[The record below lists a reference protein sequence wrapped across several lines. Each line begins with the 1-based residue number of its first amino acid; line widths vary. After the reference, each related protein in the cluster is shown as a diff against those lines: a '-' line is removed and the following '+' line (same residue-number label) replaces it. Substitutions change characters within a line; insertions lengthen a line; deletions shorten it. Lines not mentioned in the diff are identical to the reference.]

1 MSGFA
6 FSHQFSKRWL
16 ATPTPVKHAIIQELD
31 DIVTLLYPDTD
42 LDEYEFSVPNLHDKV
57 EELLAIEREQQEKL
71 QAQAREREL
80 EEQRLEQ
87 ERLEQHRLEQER
99 LEQHRLEQE
108 RLEIE
113 RLETERLEKERLEQ
127 QRLEA
132 ERLKQERREAEHLE
146 QQRPE
151 QIQLTQ
157 ENEKE
162 RQAQEAR
169 LQRERQAQDD
179 AAIAL
184 LEQERAIAKQAHL
197 AKQANP
203 AKLATQLSTGSIEGA
218 NHEPD
223 EQTQSTDTAT
233 SDVTIERHRSEM
245 LYAIDHTDT
254 ADNMAESFA
263 EDPTA
268 AVRTQETRVTDPL
281 VDIANPSIATT
292 PAIEQIKQ
300 DIVKQLQGYIDNYLL
315 ESMTLMN
322 EDLNQWLKTEVEKQ
336 LTVRLSQSH
345 QSH

>member
-42 LDEYEFSVPNLHDKV
+42 LDGYQFSVPNLHDKV
-57 EELLAIEREQQEKL
+57 EELLAIERDHQEKL

-99 LEQHRLEQE
+99 LE
-108 RLEIE
+108 I
-113 RLETERLEKERLEQ
+113 ERLEKERLEQ
-127 QRLEA
+127 QRLE
-132 ERLKQERREAEHLE
+132 QQHLE
-146 QQRPE
+146 QA
-151 QIQLTQ
+151 QLTQ

-162 RQAQEAR
+162 RQAQEER

-197 AKQANP
+197 AKQSNP
-203 AKLATQLSTGSIEGA
+203 PQPATQLSTGSIEGA
-218 NHEPD
+218 NHQLD
-223 EQTQSTDTAT
+223 EQAQSTDTAT

-245 LYAIDHTDT
+245 VYAIDHTET
-254 ADNMAESFA
+254 ADNTDNFA
-263 EDPTA
+263 EAEPLADDPTA
-268 AVRTQETRVTDPL
+268 AVMTHETSVTDPL
-281 VDIANPSIATT
+281 ADIDNPSIATT

-336 LTVRLSQSH
+336 LAVRLSQSH
-345 QSH
+345 

>member
-31 DIVTLLYPDTD
+31 DIVTLLYPDTN
-42 LDEYEFSVPNLHDKV
+42 LDGYQFSVPNLHDKV
-57 EELLAIEREQQEKL
+57 EELLAIERDHQEKL
-71 QAQAREREL
+71 QAQAHEREL

-87 ERLEQHRLEQER
+87 ERLEQHRLE
-99 LEQHRLEQE
+99 L
-108 RLEIE
+108 E

-127 QRLEA
+127 QRLE
-132 ERLKQERREAEHLE
+132 
-146 QQRPE
+146 QQRLE

-162 RQAQEAR
+162 RQAQEEH

-197 AKQANP
+197 AKQANSTQP
-203 AKLATQLSTGSIEGA
+203 ATQVSTGSIEVA
-218 NHEPD
+218 THELD
-223 EQTQSTDTAT
+223 EQAQSTDTAN

-245 LYAIDHTDT
+245 VYAIDHTDT
-254 ADNMAESFA
+254 ADNTDNIAEPLA
-263 EDPTA
+263 DDPTA
-268 AVRTQETRVTDPL
+268 AVMTHETSVTHPL
-281 VDIANPSIATT
+281 ADIDNPSTATT

-345 QSH
+345 

>member
-42 LDEYEFSVPNLHDKV
+42 LDEYQFSVPNLHDKV
-57 EELLAIEREQQEKL
+57 EELLAIERDHQEKL

-87 ERLEQHRLEQER
+87 ERLAQHRLEQER
-99 LEQHRLEQE
+99 LENK
-108 RLEIE
+108 

-127 QRLEA
+127 QRLEQQ
-132 ERLKQERREAEHLE
+132 RLE
-146 QQRPE
+146 QA
-151 QIQLTQ
+151 QLTQ

-162 RQAQEAR
+162 RQAQEER
-169 LQRERQAQDD
+169 LQRERQAQDE

-203 AKLATQLSTGSIEGA
+203 AKPAKQLSTGSIEVA
-218 NHEPD
+218 THELD
-223 EQTQSTDTAT
+223 EQAQSTDTAT

-245 LYAIDHTDT
+245 VYAIDHTDNT
-254 ADNMAESFA
+254 DNFA
-263 EDPTA
+263 EAEPLADDPTA
-268 AVRTQETRVTDPL
+268 AVMTHETSVTDPL
-281 VDIANPSIATT
+281 ADIDNLSIATT
-292 PAIEQIKQ
+292 PTIEQIKQ

>member
-31 DIVTLLYPDTD
+31 DIVTLLHPDTD
-42 LDEYEFSVPNLHDKV
+42 LDGYEFSVPNLHDKV
-57 EELLAIEREQQEKL
+57 EELLAIERDHQEKL

-80 EEQRLEQ
+80 EQQRLEQ
-87 ERLEQHRLEQER
+87 ERLEQ
-99 LEQHRLEQE
+99 
-108 RLEIE
+108 E

-127 QRLEA
+127 QRLEQA
-132 ERLKQERREAEHLE
+132 
-146 QQRPE
+146 
-151 QIQLTQ
+151 QLTQ

-162 RQAQEAR
+162 RQAQEER

-179 AAIAL
+179 AAIAA
-184 LEQERAIAKQAHL
+184 LEQERAIAKQAHM
-197 AKQANP
+197 AKQSNP
-203 AKLATQLSTGSIEGA
+203 AKPATQLSTGSIEGA
-218 NHEPD
+218 NHQLD
-223 EQTQSTDTAT
+223 EQAQSTDAAT
-233 SDVTIERHRSEM
+233 SDVTIERHRIEM
-245 LYAIDHTDT
+245 VYAIDHTDT
-254 ADNMAESFA
+254 TDNTDNFA
-263 EDPTA
+263 EAEPLANDPTA
-268 AVRTQETRVTDPL
+268 AVMTQETRVTDPL
-281 VDIANPSIATT
+281 ANIDNPSIATT

>member
-16 ATPTPVKHAIIQELD
+16 ATPTPVKQAIIQELD
-31 DIVTLLYPDTD
+31 DIVTLLHPDTD
-42 LDEYEFSVPNLHDKV
+42 LDGYQFSVPNLHDKV
-57 EELLAIEREQQEKL
+57 EELLAIERDHQEKL
-71 QAQAREREL
+71 QAQLREREL

-87 ERLEQHRLEQER
+87 ERWEKHRLEQER
-99 LEQHRLEQE
+99 LENK
-108 RLEIE
+108 

-127 QRLEA
+127 QRLE
-132 ERLKQERREAEHLE
+132 
-146 QQRPE
+146 QQRLE

-162 RQAQEAR
+162 RQAQKER

-203 AKLATQLSTGSIEGA
+203 AQPATQLSTGSIEVA
-218 NHEPD
+218 NHKLD
-223 EQTQSTDTAT
+223 EQAQSTDTAT
-233 SDVTIERHRSEM
+233 SDITIERHRSEM
-245 LYAIDHTDT
+245 VYAIDHADT
-254 ADNMAESFA
+254 ADNTDNFA
-263 EDPTA
+263 EAEPLADDPTA
-268 AVRTQETRVTDPL
+268 AVMAQETRVTDPL
-281 VDIANPSIATT
+281 ADTDNPSIATT

-315 ESMTLMN
+315 ESITLMN

>member
-42 LDEYEFSVPNLHDKV
+42 LDEYQFSVPNLHDKV
-57 EELLAIEREQQEKL
+57 EELLAIERDHQEKL

-87 ERLEQHRLEQER
+87 ERLA
-99 LEQHRLEQE
+99 QHRLEQE

-113 RLETERLEKERLEQ
+113 RLEKERLEQ
-127 QRLEA
+127 QRLE
-132 ERLKQERREAEHLE
+132 QQHL
-146 QQRPE
+146 E

-162 RQAQEAR
+162 RQAQEER

-203 AKLATQLSTGSIEGA
+203 AQPATQLSTGSIEGA
-218 NHEPD
+218 NHQLD
-223 EQTQSTDTAT
+223 EQAQSTDTAT

-245 LYAIDHTDT
+245 VYAIDHTDT
-254 ADNMAESFA
+254 ADNTDNIAEPLA
-263 EDPTA
+263 DDPTV
-268 AVRTQETRVTDPL
+268 AVMTHETSVTHPL
-281 VDIANPSIATT
+281 ADIDNPSIATT

-345 QSH
+345 

>member
-42 LDEYEFSVPNLHDKV
+42 LDEYQFSVPNLHDKV
-57 EELLAIEREQQEKL
+57 EELLAIERDHQEKL

-80 EEQRLEQ
+80 EEQRLAQ

-99 LEQHRLEQE
+99 LENK
-108 RLEIE
+108 

-127 QRLEA
+127 Q
-132 ERLKQERREAEHLE
+132 LE
-146 QQRPE
+146 QQRLE

-162 RQAQEAR
+162 RQAQEER

-197 AKQANP
+197 EKQANP
-203 AKLATQLSTGSIEGA
+203 PQPVTQLSTGSIEGA
-218 NHEPD
+218 NHQLD
-223 EQTQSTDTAT
+223 EQAQSTDTAT

-245 LYAIDHTDT
+245 VYAIDHTDT
-254 ADNMAESFA
+254 ADNTDNFA
-263 EDPTA
+263 EAEPLADDPTA
-268 AVRTQETRVTDPL
+268 AVMTHETSVTDPL
-281 VDIANPSIATT
+281 ADIDNPSIATT

-345 QSH
+345 

>member
-42 LDEYEFSVPNLHDKV
+42 LDEYQFSVPNLHDKV
-57 EELLAIEREQQEKL
+57 EELLAIERDHQEKL

-99 LEQHRLEQE
+99 LETE
-108 RLEIE
+108 RLEI
-113 RLETERLEKERLEQ
+113 ERLEKERLEQ
-127 QRLEA
+127 QRLEQQ
-132 ERLKQERREAEHLE
+132 RLE
-146 QQRPE
+146 QA
-151 QIQLTQ
+151 QLTQ

-162 RQAQEAR
+162 RQAQEER

-179 AAIAL
+179 AAIAV
-184 LEQERAIAKQAHL
+184 LEQERAIAKQAHM

-203 AKLATQLSTGSIEGA
+203 PQPTTQLSTGSIEVA
-218 NHEPD
+218 NHELD
-223 EQTQSTDTAT
+223 EQAQSTDTAT
-233 SDVTIERHRSEM
+233 SEVTIERHRSEM
-245 LYAIDHTDT
+245 VYAIDHTDT
-254 ADNMAESFA
+254 ADNTDNFA
-263 EDPTA
+263 EPLADDPTA
-268 AVRTQETRVTDPL
+268 AVMTQETHVTDPL
-281 VDIANPSIATT
+281 ADTDNPSNATT

>member
-31 DIVTLLYPDTD
+31 DIVTLLYPATD

-57 EELLAIEREQQEKL
+57 EELLAIERDHQEKL
-71 QAQAREREL
+71 QAQLREREL

-99 LEQHRLEQE
+99 LENK
-108 RLEIE
+108 

-127 QRLEA
+127 
-132 ERLKQERREAEHLE
+132 
-146 QQRPE
+146 
-151 QIQLTQ
+151 IQLTQ
-157 ENEKE
+157 ENEQE

-203 AKLATQLSTGSIEGA
+203 AKPAKQLSTGSIEVA
-218 NHEPD
+218 THELD
-223 EQTQSTDTAT
+223 EQAQSTDTAT

-245 LYAIDHTDT
+245 VYAIDHTDNT
-254 ADNMAESFA
+254 DNFA
-263 EDPTA
+263 EAEPLADDPTA
-268 AVRTQETRVTDPL
+268 AVMTHETRVTDPL
-281 VDIANPSIATT
+281 ADIDNLSIATT
-292 PAIEQIKQ
+292 PTIEQIKQ

>member
-16 ATPTPVKHAIIQELD
+16 ATPAPVKHAIIQELD

-42 LDEYEFSVPNLHDKV
+42 LDGYQFSVPNLHDKV
-57 EELLAIEREQQEKL
+57 EELLAIERDHQEKL
-71 QAQAREREL
+71 QAQLREREL

-87 ERLEQHRLEQER
+87 ERLEKHRLEQER
-99 LEQHRLEQE
+99 LENK
-108 RLEIE
+108 

-127 QRLEA
+127 QRLE
-132 ERLKQERREAEHLE
+132 QQHL
-146 QQRPE
+146 E

-162 RQAQEAR
+162 RQAQEER

-203 AKLATQLSTGSIEGA
+203 PQPAKQLSTGSIEGA
-218 NHEPD
+218 NHQLD
-223 EQTQSTDTAT
+223 EQAQSTDTAT

-245 LYAIDHTDT
+245 VYAIDHTDT
-254 ADNMAESFA
+254 ADNTDNIAEPLA
-263 EDPTA
+263 DDPTV
-268 AVRTQETRVTDPL
+268 AVMTHETSVTEPL
-281 VDIANPSIATT
+281 ADIDNPSIATT

>member
-42 LDEYEFSVPNLHDKV
+42 LDGYQFSVPNLHDKV
-57 EELLAIEREQQEKL
+57 EELLAIERDHQEKL

-87 ERLEQHRLEQER
+87 ERLAQHRLEQER
-99 LEQHRLEQE
+99 LENK
-108 RLEIE
+108 

-127 QRLEA
+127 QRLEQQ
-132 ERLKQERREAEHLE
+132 RLE
-146 QQRPE
+146 QA
-151 QIQLTQ
+151 QLTQ

-162 RQAQEAR
+162 RQAQEER
-169 LQRERQAQDD
+169 LQRERQAQDE

-184 LEQERAIAKQAHL
+184 LEQERAIAKQAHM

-203 AKLATQLSTGSIEGA
+203 PQPATQLSTGSIEVA
-218 NHEPD
+218 THELD
-223 EQTQSTDTAT
+223 EQAQSTDTAT

-245 LYAIDHTDT
+245 VYAIDHTDT
-254 ADNMAESFA
+254 ADNTDNFA
-263 EDPTA
+263 EPLADDTTA
-268 AVRTQETRVTDPL
+268 AVMTQETRVTEPL
-281 VDIANPSIATT
+281 ADIDNPSIATT

>member
-16 ATPTPVKHAIIQELD
+16 ATPTPVKHAIIQELN

-57 EELLAIEREQQEKL
+57 EELLAIERDHQEKL

-87 ERLEQHRLEQER
+87 ERLEQ
-99 LEQHRLEQE
+99 
-108 RLEIE
+108 
-113 RLETERLEKERLEQ
+113 
-127 QRLEA
+127 
-132 ERLKQERREAEHLE
+132 
-146 QQRPE
+146 
-151 QIQLTQ
+151 
-157 ENEKE
+157 
-162 RQAQEAR
+162 
-169 LQRERQAQDD
+169 
-179 AAIAL
+179 
-184 LEQERAIAKQAHL
+184 
-197 AKQANP
+197 QANP
-203 AKLATQLSTGSIEGA
+203 AQPATQLSTGSIEGA
-218 NHEPD
+218 NHQLD
-223 EQTQSTDTAT
+223 EQAQSTDTAT

-245 LYAIDHTDT
+245 VYAIDHTDT
-254 ADNMAESFA
+254 ADNTDKIAEPLA
-263 EDPTA
+263 DDPTA
-268 AVRTQETRVTDPL
+268 AVMTQETRVTDPL
-281 VDIANPSIATT
+281 ADIDNLSIATT

>member
-42 LDEYEFSVPNLHDKV
+42 LDGYQFSVPNLHDKV
-57 EELLAIEREQQEKL
+57 EELLAIERDHQEKL
-71 QAQAREREL
+71 QAQLREREL

-99 LEQHRLEQE
+99 LENK
-108 RLEIE
+108 

-127 QRLEA
+127 QRLE
-132 ERLKQERREAEHLE
+132 
-146 QQRPE
+146 QQRLE

-157 ENEKE
+157 ENEK
-162 RQAQEAR
+162 
-169 LQRERQAQDD
+169 ERQAQDD

-197 AKQANP
+197 AKQSNP
-203 AKLATQLSTGSIEGA
+203 PQPATQLSTGSIEGA
-218 NHEPD
+218 NHQLD
-223 EQTQSTDTAT
+223 EQAQSTDTAT
-233 SDVTIERHRSEM
+233 SDITIERHRSEM
-245 LYAIDHTDT
+245 VYAIDHTDT
-254 ADNMAESFA
+254 ADNTDNFA
-263 EDPTA
+263 EAEPLADDPTA
-268 AVRTQETRVTDPL
+268 AVMTHETSVTDPL
-281 VDIANPSIATT
+281 ADIDNPSIATT

-336 LTVRLSQSH
+336 LAVRLSQSH
-345 QSH
+345 

>member
-57 EELLAIEREQQEKL
+57 EELLAIERDHQEKL
-71 QAQAREREL
+71 QAQAHEREL

-87 ERLEQHRLEQER
+87 ERLAQQRLEQ
-99 LEQHRLEQE
+99 
-108 RLEIE
+108 E

-127 QRLEA
+127 QRLE
-132 ERLKQERREAEHLE
+132 QQHL
-146 QQRPE
+146 E

-162 RQAQEAR
+162 RQAQEER

-197 AKQANP
+197 AKQSNP
-203 AKLATQLSTGSIEGA
+203 PQPATQLSTGSIEGA
-218 NHEPD
+218 NHQLD
-223 EQTQSTDTAT
+223 EQAQSTDTAT

-245 LYAIDHTDT
+245 VYAIDHTDT
-254 ADNMAESFA
+254 ADNTDNIAEPLA
-263 EDPTA
+263 DDPTA
-268 AVRTQETRVTDPL
+268 AVMTHETSVTDPL
-281 VDIANPSIATT
+281 ADIDNPSIATT

-336 LTVRLSQSH
+336 LAVRLSKSH
-345 QSH
+345 

>member
-57 EELLAIEREQQEKL
+57 EELLAIERDHQEKL
-71 QAQAREREL
+71 RAQAREREL

-99 LEQHRLEQE
+99 LENK
-108 RLEIE
+108 

-127 QRLEA
+127 QRLEQQ
-132 ERLKQERREAEHLE
+132 RLE
-146 QQRPE
+146 QA
-151 QIQLTQ
+151 QLTQ

-162 RQAQEAR
+162 RQAQEER

-197 AKQANP
+197 AKQSNP
-203 AKLATQLSTGSIEGA
+203 PQPATQLSTGSIEGA
-218 NHEPD
+218 NHQLD
-223 EQTQSTDTAT
+223 EQAQSTDTAT

-245 LYAIDHTDT
+245 VYAIDHTDT
-254 ADNMAESFA
+254 ADNTDNFA
-263 EDPTA
+263 EAEPLADDPTA
-268 AVRTQETRVTDPL
+268 AVMTQETRVTDPL

-336 LTVRLSQSH
+336 LAVRLSQSH
-345 QSH
+345 

>member
-42 LDEYEFSVPNLHDKV
+42 LDGYQFSVPNLHDKV
-57 EELLAIEREQQEKL
+57 EELLAIERDHQEKL

-99 LEQHRLEQE
+99 LE
-108 RLEIE
+108 I
-113 RLETERLEKERLEQ
+113 ERLEKERLEQ
-127 QRLEA
+127 QRLEQQ
-132 ERLKQERREAEHLE
+132 RLE
-146 QQRPE
+146 QA
-151 QIQLTQ
+151 QLTQ

-162 RQAQEAR
+162 RQAQEER

-197 AKQANP
+197 VKQANP
-203 AKLATQLSTGSIEGA
+203 PQPATQLVPTSVEGA
-218 NHEPD
+218 NHELD
-223 EQTQSTDTAT
+223 EQAQSTDTAT
-233 SDVTIERHRSEM
+233 SDITIERHRSEM
-245 LYAIDHTDT
+245 VYAIDHTDT
-254 ADNMAESFA
+254 ADNTDNFA
-263 EDPTA
+263 EPLADDPTA
-268 AVRTQETRVTDPL
+268 AVMTHETSVTDPL
-281 VDIANPSIATT
+281 ADIDNPSIATT

-345 QSH
+345 

>member
-57 EELLAIEREQQEKL
+57 EELLAIERDHQEKL
-71 QAQAREREL
+71 QAQLREREL

-99 LEQHRLEQE
+99 LENK
-108 RLEIE
+108 

-132 ERLKQERREAEHLE
+132 ERLKQERHEAEHLE
-146 QQRPE
+146 QQRLE
-151 QIQLTQ
+151 QAQLTQ
-157 ENEKE
+157 ENE
-162 RQAQEAR
+162 Q
-169 LQRERQAQDD
+169 ERQAQDD

-203 AKLATQLSTGSIEGA
+203 AQPATQLSTGSIEGA
-218 NHEPD
+218 NHQLD
-223 EQTQSTDTAT
+223 EQAQSTDTAT

-245 LYAIDHTDT
+245 VYAIDHTDT
-254 ADNMAESFA
+254 ADNTDKIAEPLA
-263 EDPTA
+263 DDPTA
-268 AVRTQETRVTDPL
+268 ALMTHETRVTDPL

-345 QSH
+345 

>member
-42 LDEYEFSVPNLHDKV
+42 LDGYEFSVPNLHDKV
-57 EELLAIEREQQEKL
+57 EELLAIERDHQEKL
-71 QAQAREREL
+71 QAQLREREL

-87 ERLEQHRLEQER
+87 ERLEKHRLEQER
-99 LEQHRLEQE
+99 LENK
-108 RLEIE
+108 

-127 QRLEA
+127 QRLE
-132 ERLKQERREAEHLE
+132 QQHLE
-146 QQRPE
+146 K
-151 QIQLTQ
+151 IQLTQ

-162 RQAQEAR
+162 RQAQEER

-184 LEQERAIAKQAHL
+184 LEQERAIAKQAHM
-197 AKQANP
+197 AKKANP
-203 AKLATQLSTGSIEGA
+203 AKPATQLSTGSIEVA
-218 NHEPD
+218 NHKLD
-223 EQTQSTDTAT
+223 EQAQTTDTAT

-245 LYAIDHTDT
+245 VYAIDHTDT
-254 ADNMAESFA
+254 ADKTDNFA
-263 EDPTA
+263 EPLADDPTA
-268 AVRTQETRVTDPL
+268 AVMTQETSVTDL
-281 VDIANPSIATT
+281 LADIDNPSIATT

-345 QSH
+345 

>member
-42 LDEYEFSVPNLHDKV
+42 LDGYEFSVPNLHDKV
-57 EELLAIEREQQEKL
+57 EELLAIERDHQEKL

-87 ERLEQHRLEQER
+87 ERLAQHRLEQER
-99 LEQHRLEQE
+99 LENKS
-108 RLEIE
+108 
-113 RLETERLEKERLEQ
+113 LETERLEKER
-127 QRLEA
+127 
-132 ERLKQERREAEHLE
+132 
-146 QQRPE
+146 
-151 QIQLTQ
+151 
-157 ENEKE
+157 
-162 RQAQEAR
+162 QAQEER

-203 AKLATQLSTGSIEGA
+203 PQPATQLSTGSTEGA
-218 NHEPD
+218 NHQPD
-223 EQTQSTDTAT
+223 EQSQSTDTAT
-233 SDVTIERHRSEM
+233 SDITIERHRSEM
-245 LYAIDHTDT
+245 VYAIDHTDNIAEPL
-254 ADNMAESFA
+254 AD
-263 EDPTA
+263 DPTA
-268 AVRTQETRVTDPL
+268 AVMTHETSVTDPL
-281 VDIANPSIATT
+281 ADINNLSIATT

-345 QSH
+345 

>member
-42 LDEYEFSVPNLHDKV
+42 LDEYQFSVPNLHDKV
-57 EELLAIEREQQEKL
+57 EELLAIERDHQEKL
-71 QAQAREREL
+71 QAQAHEREL

-87 ERLEQHRLEQER
+87 ERLAQQRLEQER
-99 LEQHRLEQE
+99 LENK
-108 RLEIE
+108 

-127 QRLEA
+127 
-132 ERLKQERREAEHLE
+132 
-146 QQRPE
+146 
-151 QIQLTQ
+151 IQLTQ
-157 ENEKE
+157 ENEQE

-218 NHEPD
+218 NHQLD
-223 EQTQSTDTAT
+223 EQAQSKDTAT

-245 LYAIDHTDT
+245 VYAIDHTDT
-254 ADNMAESFA
+254 ADNTDKIAEPLA
-263 EDPTA
+263 DDPTA
-268 AVRTQETRVTDPL
+268 ALMTHETRVTDPL

-345 QSH
+345 

>member
-42 LDEYEFSVPNLHDKV
+42 LDEYQFSVPNLHDKV
-57 EELLAIEREQQEKL
+57 EELLAIERDHQEKL
-71 QAQAREREL
+71 QAREREL

-99 LEQHRLEQE
+99 LE
-108 RLEIE
+108 I
-113 RLETERLEKERLEQ
+113 ERLEKERLEQ
-127 QRLEA
+127 QRIEA
-132 ERLKQERREAEHLE
+132 ERLKQERHEAEHLE
-146 QQRPE
+146 QQRLE

-157 ENEKE
+157 ENEQE
-162 RQAQEAR
+162 RQAQEER

-203 AKLATQLSTGSIEGA
+203 PQPAKQLSTGSIEGA
-218 NHEPD
+218 NHQLD
-223 EQTQSTDTAT
+223 EQAQSTDTAT

-245 LYAIDHTDT
+245 VYAIDHTDT
-254 ADNMAESFA
+254 ADNTDNIAEPLA
-263 EDPTA
+263 DDPTV
-268 AVRTQETRVTDPL
+268 AVMTHETSVTHPL
-281 VDIANPSIATT
+281 ADIDNPSIATT

-345 QSH
+345 

>member
-16 ATPTPVKHAIIQELD
+16 ATPTPVKHAIIQELN

-57 EELLAIEREQQEKL
+57 EELLAIERDHQEKL

-87 ERLEQHRLEQER
+87 ERLEQ
-99 LEQHRLEQE
+99 
-108 RLEIE
+108 
-113 RLETERLEKERLEQ
+113 
-127 QRLEA
+127 
-132 ERLKQERREAEHLE
+132 
-146 QQRPE
+146 
-151 QIQLTQ
+151 
-157 ENEKE
+157 
-162 RQAQEAR
+162 
-169 LQRERQAQDD
+169 
-179 AAIAL
+179 
-184 LEQERAIAKQAHL
+184 
-197 AKQANP
+197 QANP
-203 AKLATQLSTGSIEGA
+203 AQPATQLSTGSIEGA
-218 NHEPD
+218 NHQLD
-223 EQTQSTDTAT
+223 EQAQSTDTAT

-245 LYAIDHTDT
+245 VYAIDHTDS
-254 ADNMAESFA
+254 ADNTDNIAEPLA
-263 EDPTA
+263 DDPTA
-268 AVRTQETRVTDPL
+268 AVMTQETRVTDPL
-281 VDIANPSIATT
+281 ADIDNLSIATT

>member
-57 EELLAIEREQQEKL
+57 EELLAIERDHQEKL

-99 LEQHRLEQE
+99 LENK
-108 RLEIE
+108 

-127 QRLEA
+127 QRLE
-132 ERLKQERREAEHLE
+132 QQHL
-146 QQRPE
+146 E

-162 RQAQEAR
+162 RQAQEER

-179 AAIAL
+179 AAIAA

-203 AKLATQLSTGSIEGA
+203 PQPATQLSTGSIEGA
-218 NHEPD
+218 NHELD
-223 EQTQSTDTAT
+223 EQAQSTDTAT

-245 LYAIDHTDT
+245 VYAIDHTDT
-254 ADNMAESFA
+254 ADNTDNTDNFA
-263 EDPTA
+263 EAEPLADGPTV
-268 AVRTQETRVTDPL
+268 AVMTQETSVTDPL
-281 VDIANPSIATT
+281 ADTDNPSNATT

>member
-1 MSGFA
+1 MLGFA

-42 LDEYEFSVPNLHDKV
+42 LDEYQFSVPNLHDKV
-57 EELLAIEREQQEKL
+57 EELLAIERDHQEKL

-87 ERLEQHRLEQER
+87 ERLEKHRLEQER
-99 LEQHRLEQE
+99 LENK
-108 RLEIE
+108 

-127 QRLEA
+127 QRLE
-132 ERLKQERREAEHLE
+132 QQHL
-146 QQRPE
+146 E

-162 RQAQEAR
+162 RQAQEER

-203 AKLATQLSTGSIEGA
+203 PQPAKQLSTGSIEGA
-218 NHEPD
+218 NHQLD
-223 EQTQSTDTAT
+223 EQAQSTDTAT

-245 LYAIDHTDT
+245 VYAIDHTDT
-254 ADNMAESFA
+254 ADNTDKIAEPLA
-263 EDPTA
+263 DDPTV
-268 AVRTQETRVTDPL
+268 AVMTHETSVTHPL
-281 VDIANPSIATT
+281 ADIDNPSIATT

-345 QSH
+345 

>member
-42 LDEYEFSVPNLHDKV
+42 LDGYQFSVPNLHDKV
-57 EELLAIEREQQEKL
+57 EELLAIERDHQEKL

-99 LEQHRLEQE
+99 LENKRLET
-108 RLEIE
+108 E

-127 QRLEA
+127 
-132 ERLKQERREAEHLE
+132 
-146 QQRPE
+146 
-151 QIQLTQ
+151 IQLTQ
-157 ENEKE
+157 ENEQE
-162 RQAQEAR
+162 RQAQEER

-197 AKQANP
+197 AKQSNP
-203 AKLATQLSTGSIEGA
+203 PQPATQVSTGSIEVA
-218 NHEPD
+218 IHELD
-223 EQTQSTDTAT
+223 EQAQSTDTAT

-245 LYAIDHTDT
+245 VYAIDHADTADT
-254 ADNMAESFA
+254 ADNFA
-263 EDPTA
+263 EAEPLADDPTA
-268 AVRTQETRVTDPL
+268 AVMTQETRVTEPL
-281 VDIANPSIATT
+281 ADIDNPSIATT

>member
-42 LDEYEFSVPNLHDKV
+42 LDGYEFSVPNLHDKV
-57 EELLAIEREQQEKL
+57 EELLAIERDHQEKL

-99 LEQHRLEQE
+99 LENK
-108 RLEIE
+108 

-127 QRLEA
+127 QRLE
-132 ERLKQERREAEHLE
+132 
-146 QQRPE
+146 QQRLE

-162 RQAQEAR
+162 RQAQKER

-197 AKQANP
+197 AKQSNP
-203 AKLATQLSTGSIEGA
+203 PQPATQLSTGSIEVA
-218 NHEPD
+218 THELD
-223 EQTQSTDTAT
+223 EQAQSTDTAT

-245 LYAIDHTDT
+245 VYAIDHTET
-254 ADNMAESFA
+254 ADNTDHFA
-263 EDPTA
+263 EPLADDPTA
-268 AVRTQETRVTDPL
+268 AVMTQETSVTDPL
-281 VDIANPSIATT
+281 AHTDNPSIATT

-336 LTVRLSQSH
+336 LAVRLSQSH
-345 QSH
+345 

>member
-57 EELLAIEREQQEKL
+57 EELLAIERDHQEKL

-99 LEQHRLEQE
+99 LENK
-108 RLEIE
+108 

-127 QRLEA
+127 QRLE
-132 ERLKQERREAEHLE
+132 
-146 QQRPE
+146 QQRLE

-162 RQAQEAR
+162 RQAQEER

-197 AKQANP
+197 AKQSNP
-203 AKLATQLSTGSIEGA
+203 AQPATQLSTGSIEGA
-218 NHEPD
+218 NHQLD
-223 EQTQSTDTAT
+223 EHAQTTDSAT
-233 SDVTIERHRSEM
+233 SDITIERHRSEM
-245 LYAIDHTDT
+245 VYAIDHTDT
-254 ADNMAESFA
+254 AEPLADE
-263 EDPTA
+263 PTA
-268 AVRTQETRVTDPL
+268 AMMTQETSVTDPL
-281 VDIANPSIATT
+281 ADIDNPSIATT

-345 QSH
+345 

>member
-31 DIVTLLYPDTD
+31 DIVTLLSPDTD
-42 LDEYEFSVPNLHDKV
+42 LDDYQFSVPNLHDKV
-57 EELLAIEREQQEKL
+57 EELLAIERDHQEKL

-87 ERLEQHRLEQER
+87 ERLAQHRLEQ
-99 LEQHRLEQE
+99 
-108 RLEIE
+108 
-113 RLETERLEKERLEQ
+113 ERLEKERLEQ
-127 QRLEA
+127 QRLE
-132 ERLKQERREAEHLE
+132 
-146 QQRPE
+146 QQRLE

-162 RQAQEAR
+162 RQAQEER

-197 AKQANP
+197 AKQSNP
-203 AKLATQLSTGSIEGA
+203 AKPATQLSTGSIEVA
-218 NHEPD
+218 NHKLD
-223 EQTQSTDTAT
+223 EQAQSTDTAT
-233 SDVTIERHRSEM
+233 SDITIERHRSEM
-245 LYAIDHTDT
+245 VYAIDHADT
-254 ADNMAESFA
+254 ADNTDNFA
-263 EDPTA
+263 EAEPLADDPTA
-268 AVRTQETRVTDPL
+268 AVMAQETRVTDPL
-281 VDIANPSIATT
+281 ADTDNLSIATT

>member
-42 LDEYEFSVPNLHDKV
+42 LDEYQFSVPNLHDKV
-57 EELLAIEREQQEKL
+57 EELLAIERDNQEKL

-87 ERLEQHRLEQER
+87 ERLEQHRLEQD
-99 LEQHRLEQE
+99 
-108 RLEIE
+108 

-127 QRLEA
+127 QRLE
-132 ERLKQERREAEHLE
+132 
-146 QQRPE
+146 QQPLE

-162 RQAQEAR
+162 RQAQEER

-179 AAIAL
+179 AAIAA

-197 AKQANP
+197 AKQSNP
-203 AKLATQLSTGSIEGA
+203 AQPATQLSTGSIEGA
-218 NHEPD
+218 NHELD
-223 EQTQSTDTAT
+223 EQAQSTDTAT

-245 LYAIDHTDT
+245 VYAIDHTET
-254 ADNMAESFA
+254 ADNIAEPLA
-263 EDPTA
+263 DDPTA
-268 AVRTQETRVTDPL
+268 AVMTHETSVTDPL
-281 VDIANPSIATT
+281 ADIDNPSIATT

-345 QSH
+345 

>member
-42 LDEYEFSVPNLHDKV
+42 LDGYEFSVPNLHDKV
-57 EELLAIEREQQEKL
+57 EELLAIERDHQEKL
-71 QAQAREREL
+71 QAQLREREL

-87 ERLEQHRLEQER
+87 ERLEKHRLEQER
-99 LEQHRLEQE
+99 LENK
-108 RLEIE
+108 

-127 QRLEA
+127 QRLE
-132 ERLKQERREAEHLE
+132 QQHL
-146 QQRPE
+146 E

-162 RQAQEAR
+162 RQAQEER

-203 AKLATQLSTGSIEGA
+203 PQPAKQLSTGSIEGA
-218 NHEPD
+218 NHQLD
-223 EQTQSTDTAT
+223 EQVQSTDTAT

-245 LYAIDHTDT
+245 VYAIDHTDT
-254 ADNMAESFA
+254 ADNTDNIAEPLA
-263 EDPTA
+263 DDPTV
-268 AVRTQETRVTDPL
+268 AVMTHETSVTHPL
-281 VDIANPSIATT
+281 ADIDNPSIATT

-345 QSH
+345 

>member
-31 DIVTLLYPDTD
+31 DIVTLLYPATD

-57 EELLAIEREQQEKL
+57 EELLAIERDHQEKL

-99 LEQHRLEQE
+99 LENK
-108 RLEIE
+108 

-127 QRLEA
+127 QRLE
-132 ERLKQERREAEHLE
+132 QQHL
-146 QQRPE
+146 E

-162 RQAQEAR
+162 RQAQEER

-184 LEQERAIAKQAHL
+184 LEQERAIAKQAHMS
-197 AKQANP
+197 KQSNP
-203 AKLATQLSTGSIEGA
+203 AKPATKLSTGSIEGA
-218 NHEPD
+218 NHQLD
-223 EQTQSTDTAT
+223 EQAQTTDTAT
-233 SDVTIERHRSEM
+233 SDITIERHRSEM
-245 LYAIDHTDT
+245 VYAIDHTDNIAEPL
-254 ADNMAESFA
+254 AD
-263 EDPTA
+263 DPTA
-268 AVRTQETRVTDPL
+268 AVMTHETSVTDPL
-281 VDIANPSIATT
+281 ADIDNPSIATT

-345 QSH
+345 

>member
-42 LDEYEFSVPNLHDKV
+42 LDGYQFSVPNLHDKV
-57 EELLAIEREQQEKL
+57 EELLAIERDHQEKL

-87 ERLEQHRLEQER
+87 ERLAQHRLEQER
-99 LEQHRLEQE
+99 LENK
-108 RLEIE
+108 

-127 QRLEA
+127 QRLE
-132 ERLKQERREAEHLE
+132 
-146 QQRPE
+146 QQRLE

-162 RQAQEAR
+162 RQAQEER

-203 AKLATQLSTGSIEGA
+203 AKPATQLSTGSIEGA
-218 NHEPD
+218 NHELD
-223 EQTQSTDTAT
+223 EQAQSTDTAT

-245 LYAIDHTDT
+245 VYAIDHTDNT
-254 ADNMAESFA
+254 DNFA
-263 EDPTA
+263 EAEPLADDPTA
-268 AVRTQETRVTDPL
+268 AVMTQETRVTDPL
-281 VDIANPSIATT
+281 ADIDNLSIATT

>member
-57 EELLAIEREQQEKL
+57 EELLAIERDHQEKL

-99 LEQHRLEQE
+99 LENE
-108 RLEIE
+108 RLEN
-113 RLETERLEKERLEQ
+113 ERLEKERLEQ
-127 QRLEA
+127 QRLE
-132 ERLKQERREAEHLE
+132 QQHL
-146 QQRPE
+146 E

-162 RQAQEAR
+162 RQAQEER
-169 LQRERQAQDD
+169 LQRERLEQDD

-197 AKQANP
+197 AKQSNP
-203 AKLATQLSTGSIEGA
+203 PQPATQLSTGSIEVA
-218 NHEPD
+218 NHELD
-223 EQTQSTDTAT
+223 EQAQSTDTAT

-245 LYAIDHTDT
+245 VYAIDHTD
-254 ADNMAESFA
+254 NPAEPLTN
-263 EDPTA
+263 DPSA
-268 AVRTQETRVTDPL
+268 AVVTHETSVTDPL
-281 VDIANPSIATT
+281 ADIDNPSIATT
-292 PAIEQIKQ
+292 PTIEQIKQ

-345 QSH
+345 

>member
-42 LDEYEFSVPNLHDKV
+42 LDEYQFSVPNLHDKV
-57 EELLAIEREQQEKL
+57 EELLAIERDHQEKL
-71 QAQAREREL
+71 QAREREL

-99 LEQHRLEQE
+99 LE
-108 RLEIE
+108 I
-113 RLETERLEKERLEQ
+113 ERLEKERLEQ
-127 QRLEA
+127 QRIEA
-132 ERLKQERREAEHLE
+132 ERLKQERHEAEHLE
-146 QQRPE
+146 QQRLE

-157 ENEKE
+157 ENEQE

-179 AAIAL
+179 AAIAA

-197 AKQANP
+197 AKQSNP
-203 AKLATQLSTGSIEGA
+203 AQPATQLSTGSIEGA
-218 NHEPD
+218 NHQLD
-223 EQTQSTDTAT
+223 EQAQSKDTAT

-245 LYAIDHTDT
+245 VYAIDHTDT
-254 ADNMAESFA
+254 ADNTDKIAEPLA
-263 EDPTA
+263 DDPTA
-268 AVRTQETRVTDPL
+268 ALMTHETRVTDPL
-281 VDIANPSIATT
+281 AYIDNPSIATT

-345 QSH
+345 

>member
-42 LDEYEFSVPNLHDKV
+42 LDGYQFSVPNLHDKV
-57 EELLAIEREQQEKL
+57 EELLAIERDHQEKL

-99 LEQHRLEQE
+99 LENKRLET
-108 RLEIE
+108 E

-127 QRLEA
+127 QRLE
-132 ERLKQERREAEHLE
+132 
-146 QQRPE
+146 QQRLE

-162 RQAQEAR
+162 RQAQEER

-179 AAIAL
+179 AAVAL

-203 AKLATQLSTGSIEGA
+203 TRPATQLSTGSTEGA
-218 NHEPD
+218 NHELD
-223 EQTQSTDTAT
+223 EQAQSTDTAT

-245 LYAIDHTDT
+245 VYAIEHTDT
-254 ADNMAESFA
+254 ADNFA
-263 EDPTA
+263 EPLADDPTA
-268 AVRTQETRVTDPL
+268 AMMSHETSVTDPL
-281 VDIANPSIATT
+281 ADIDNPSIATT

-300 DIVKQLQGYIDNYLL
+300 DIVKQLQGYIDKYLL
-315 ESMTLMN
+315 ESLTLMN
-322 EDLNQWLKTEVEKQ
+322 EELNQWLKTEVEKQ

-345 QSH
+345 

>member
-42 LDEYEFSVPNLHDKV
+42 LDEYQFSVPNLHDKV
-57 EELLAIEREQQEKL
+57 EELLAIERDHQEKL

-99 LEQHRLEQE
+99 LENK
-108 RLEIE
+108 RLEI
-113 RLETERLEKERLEQ
+113 ERLEKERLEQ

-132 ERLKQERREAEHLE
+132 ERLKQERHEAEHLE
-146 QQRPE
+146 QQRLE
-151 QIQLTQ
+151 QAQLTQ
-157 ENEKE
+157 ENE
-162 RQAQEAR
+162 Q
-169 LQRERQAQDD
+169 ERQAQDD

-223 EQTQSTDTAT
+223 EQVQSKDTAT

-245 LYAIDHTDT
+245 VYAIDHTDT
-254 ADNMAESFA
+254 ADNTDKIAEPLA
-263 EDPTA
+263 DDPTA
-268 AVRTQETRVTDPL
+268 ALMTHETRVTDPL
-281 VDIANPSIATT
+281 ADIDNPSIATT

-315 ESMTLMN
+315 ESMSLMN

-345 QSH
+345 

>member
-31 DIVTLLYPDTD
+31 DIVTLLYPATD

-57 EELLAIEREQQEKL
+57 EELLAIERDHQEKL
-71 QAQAREREL
+71 QAQLREREL

-87 ERLEQHRLEQER
+87 ERLEKHRLEQER
-99 LEQHRLEQE
+99 LENK
-108 RLEIE
+108 

-127 QRLEA
+127 
-132 ERLKQERREAEHLE
+132 
-146 QQRPE
+146 
-151 QIQLTQ
+151 IQLTQ
-157 ENEKE
+157 ENEQE

-218 NHEPD
+218 NHQLD
-223 EQTQSTDTAT
+223 EQAQSKDTAT

-245 LYAIDHTDT
+245 VYAIDHTDT
-254 ADNMAESFA
+254 ADNTDKIAEPLA
-263 EDPTA
+263 DDPTA
-268 AVRTQETRVTDPL
+268 ALMTHETRVTDPL

-336 LTVRLSQSH
+336 LTVRLSQSD
-345 QSH
+345 

>member
-42 LDEYEFSVPNLHDKV
+42 LDEYQFSVPNLHDKV
-57 EELLAIEREQQEKL
+57 EELLAIERDHQEKL
-71 QAQAREREL
+71 QAQAHEREL

-87 ERLEQHRLEQER
+87 ERLAQQRLEQ
-99 LEQHRLEQE
+99 
-108 RLEIE
+108 E

-127 QRLEA
+127 QRLEQQ
-132 ERLKQERREAEHLE
+132 RLE
-146 QQRPE
+146 QA
-151 QIQLTQ
+151 QLTQ

-162 RQAQEAR
+162 RQAQEER

-179 AAIAL
+179 AAIAA

-197 AKQANP
+197 AKQSNP
-203 AKLATQLSTGSIEGA
+203 PQPATQLSTGSNEGA
-218 NHEPD
+218 NHQPD
-223 EQTQSTDTAT
+223 EQAQSTDTAT
-233 SDVTIERHRSEM
+233 SDITIERHRSEM
-245 LYAIDHTDT
+245 VYAIDHTDN
-254 ADNMAESFA
+254 ADNTDNFA
-263 EDPTA
+263 EPLADGPTA
-268 AVRTQETRVTDPL
+268 AVMTHETSVTEPL
-281 VDIANPSIATT
+281 ADIDNPSIATT

-322 EDLNQWLKTEVEKQ
+322 DDLNQWLKTEVEKQ

-345 QSH
+345 

>member
-31 DIVTLLYPDTD
+31 DIVTLLYPATD

-57 EELLAIEREQQEKL
+57 EELLAIERDHQEKL
-71 QAQAREREL
+71 QAQLREREL

-87 ERLEQHRLEQER
+87 KRLEQHRLEQER
-99 LEQHRLEQE
+99 LE
-108 RLEIE
+108 
-113 RLETERLEKERLEQ
+113 KERLEQ
-127 QRLEA
+127 QRL
-132 ERLKQERREAEHLE
+132 
-146 QQRPE
+146 E

-162 RQAQEAR
+162 RQAQEER

-179 AAIAL
+179 AAIAA

-203 AKLATQLSTGSIEGA
+203 PQPAKQVSTGSIEGA
-218 NHEPD
+218 NHELD
-223 EQTQSTDTAT
+223 EQAQSTDTAT
-233 SDVTIERHRSEM
+233 SDVTIERHHSEM
-245 LYAIDHTDT
+245 VYAIDHIDT
-254 ADNMAESFA
+254 ADNTDNFA
-263 EDPTA
+263 EPLADDPTA
-268 AVRTQETRVTDPL
+268 AVMTHETSVTDPL
-281 VDIANPSIATT
+281 ADIDNLSIATT

-345 QSH
+345 